1 MAKISTYPEPNPPS
15 LNDFLLGTDV
25 SDSDNT
31 KNFQISD
38 IANLINPYKVYTALL
53 TQSGE
58 DAPTA
63 IVLQNTLGGNIVWSR
78 IDEGIY
84 IGTLSNSFIENKTGV
99 IINNTAY
106 ASDNQITTVDILTT
120 STVNIQTSRTTEGVF
135 GLADDCMY
143 NNLIEIRVYN

>member
-1 MAKISTYPEPNPPS
+1 MPTFIKTGFWEKARKGYKEWLNLDQFIESKIPVPT
-15 LNDFLLGTDV
+15 
-25 SDSDNT
+25 
-31 KNFQISD
+31 
-38 IANLINPYKVYTALL
+38 YKVYTALL
-53 TQSGE
+53 TQTGE

-63 IVLQNTLGGNIVWSR
+63 TVLENTLGDIVWTR

-106 ASDNQITTVDILTT
+106 ASDNQITTVDVLTT
-120 STVNIQTSRTTEGVF
+120 STVNIQTSRTTNGVF
-135 GLADDCMY
+135 GLEDSCMY

>member
-53 TQSGE
+53 TQSGTN
-58 DAPTA
+58 APVA
-63 IVLQNTLGGNIVWSR
+63 VVLQNTLNGNIVWTR
-78 IDEGIY
+78 IDKGIY
-84 IGTLSNSFIENKTGV
+84 IGTLLNSFINNKTGV

-106 ASDNQITTVDILTT
+106 ASDNQITTVDVLTT
-120 STVNIQTSRTTEGVF
+120 STVNIQTSYTTNGVF
-135 GLADDCMY
+135 GLEDGCMY